1 MMILK
6 PTNKNALVDLIS
18 KLHYSPIMPR
28 LTKHYLGCYVDGELV
43 GGLTFGWGTRPKHT
57 IQKMF
62 PELDTQD
69 YFEIGKMALIEDMPR
84 NSESQMLKMAIRWLR
99 ENTNI
104 KYLFTWADGIVGKPG
119 YVYQASNFLYGG
131 YNLTDTYVTK
141 EGEKVHP
148 RTMQGRM
155 PKKEGL
161 KMNPRPTPEQLKEMH
176 ISRVK
181 GKQFK
186 YIYPMNKKWRR
197 YLKESTTEWTLNY
210 PKHTDL
216 EWQIKGPGE
225 DKYVKTSK
233 IPFDLSRE
241 MVYNKQHNKNKN
253 NLEEFFV

>member
-1 MMILK
+1 
-6 PTNKNALVDLIS
+6 
-18 KLHYSPIMPR
+18 
-28 LTKHYLGCYVDGELV
+28 
-43 GGLTFGWGTRPKHT
+43 
-57 IQKMF
+57 
-62 PELDTQD
+62 
-69 YFEIGKMALIEDMPR
+69 
-84 NSESQMLKMAIRWLR
+84 
-99 ENTNI
+99 
-104 KYLFTWADGIVGKPG
+104 
-119 YVYQASNFLYGG
+119 
-131 YNLTDTYVTK
+131 
-141 EGEKVHP
+141 
-148 RTMQGRM
+148 M